1 MRNPVKV
8 IQNLILL
15 EEKINKVLSLID
27 EKEDLLN
34 QWGVSKEEERKAYE
48 NIKRFQAQKSYLV
61 RKYTSDYKFISGL

>member
-1 MRNPVKV
+1 MKNPVKV

-27 EKEDLLN
+27 EKKDLLN
-34 QWGVSKEEERKAYE
+34 QWGVSKEEERRAHE